1 MGERVTYLI
10 EIEQSRPGGDFDGND
25 LPESMKPMTALQLQR
40 AIAYDLVRIRTA
52 ELDPFSGATVNTWDR
67 VIAQERA
74 NSGGLPPVLVAV
86 PNPNYNP
93 DENRP
98 FSDAYSSHR
107 PEFG

>member
-52 ELDPFSGATVNTWDR
+52 DLNPFESTSSGTVKYNPN
-67 VIAQERA
+67 AAE
-74 NSGGLPPVLVAV
+74 NFKPPV
-86 PNPNYNP
+86 
-93 DENRP
+93 
-98 FSDAYSSHR
+98 SHR

>member
-52 ELDPFSGATVNTWDR
+52 ELNPFENPIPVVYNP
-67 VIAQERA
+67 RA
-74 NSGGLPPVLVAV
+74 ADSFKPPVGTTFKETYAGWT
-86 PNPNYNP
+86 PPT
-93 DENRP
+93 
-98 FSDAYSSHR
+98 HR